1 MDNIFALL
9 HACLDRKSGLN
20 NNLNFYCTDIQ
31 KEVSFILY
39 NSNLWKKIN
48 IV

>member
-1 MDNIFALL
+1 MDNIIALL

-20 NNLNFYCTDIQ
+20 NTLNFYCTDIQ

-39 NSNLWKKIN
+39 NSNLWKKLI
-48 IV
+48 